1 MLPPL
6 PYTSAMRPATSALVV
21 VASLALAACGS
32 SASTSTTAAAF
43 KPDQMVSFAR
53 CMRAHG
59 VPNFPDPGTNG
70 NGGIQIQVN
79 QKSGSGA
86 SMTVNGVSVS
96 GPAFQSA
103 MQSCR
108 SDLPNGGHPPPLS
121 AARKEQMLQFSQC
134 MRTHGLP
141 NFPDPVFGSG
151 GKVELRVTPQEGIN
165 PSSPAFQQAQA
176 ACAKYRGAF
185 TARAGG

>member
-1 MLPPL
+1 
-6 PYTSAMRPATSALVV
+6 MRPVTSALVV
-21 VASLALAACGS
+21 VGSLALAACGS

-59 VPNFPDPGTNG
+59 VPNFPDPGSNG
-70 NGGIQIQVN
+70 NGGIQIQAT
-79 QKSGSGA
+79 KTAGSGA

-96 GPAFQSA
+96 APAFQSA

-121 AARKEQMLQFSQC
+121 AARKQAMLQFSAC
-134 MRTHGLP
+134 MRAHGLP
-141 NFPDPVFGSG
+141 NFPDPMFGSG
-151 GKVELRVTPQEGIN
+151 GKVELRATPQEGIDPN
-165 PSSPAFQQAQA
+165 SPGFQRAQA
-176 ACAKYRGAF
+176 ACAKYQGGGKF
-185 TARAGG
+185 TAKAP